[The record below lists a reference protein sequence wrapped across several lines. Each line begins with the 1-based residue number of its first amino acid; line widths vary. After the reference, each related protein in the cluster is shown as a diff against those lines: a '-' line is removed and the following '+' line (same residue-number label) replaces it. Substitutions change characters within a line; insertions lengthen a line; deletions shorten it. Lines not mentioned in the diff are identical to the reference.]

1 VWVGRPG
8 VGWTPV
14 ATVAAGPDRLQLR
27 WQWRASAQFTGE
39 GLREPALTPRRRR
52 VRIRLLPR
60 TGGRPSR
67 DPRHG
72 SRTLRPARRPA
83 GPPVHPPAS
92 AGRRVRR
99 PRHARPSCASVD
111 PATRVRRCALPS
123 APLRTF
129 VGPAARVRR
138 ARPSAPPR
146 ASVVVRFRRPRCV
159 RSLAP
164 PRASVVRVRR
174 PRHARP
180 SLCASVGPVACVRRP
195 RHARPSLCASVG
207 PVVRVRRSRHAGLSS
222 QPVGLSSPTRCGRS
236 RRAAGGADGAGRR
249 RPPAPHAWAFC
260 LWRLV
265 QFSKYVQ
272 TRD

>member
-1 VWVGRPG
+1 MEWTARGGVDGQVWVGRPG

-99 PRHARPSCASVD
+99 PRHARPS
-111 PATRVRRCALPS
+111 
-123 APLRTF
+123 
-129 VGPAARVRR
+129 
-138 ARPSAPPR
+138 
-146 ASVVVRFRRPRCV
+146 
-159 RSLAP
+159 
-164 PRASVVRVRR
+164 
-174 PRHARP
+174 
-180 SLCASVGPVACVRRP
+180 LCASVGPVACVRRP

-207 PVVRVRRSRHAGLSS
+207 PVVRVRRPRHARPSLSAS
-222 QPVGLSSPTRCGRS
+222 VGPATPACRASLSAEPDTVRAQPP
-236 RRAAGGADGAGRR
+236 GGGGRR
-249 RPPAPHAWAFC
+249 RRRATAAAGPA
-260 LWRLV
+260 RLGILPV
-265 QFSKYVQ
+265 ASSPIFKICPN
-272 TRD
+272 TRLISAA

>member
-1 VWVGRPG
+1 MWVGRPG

-146 ASVVVRFRRPRCV
+146 ASVVVRFRRPRCA
-159 RSLAP
+159 RPSAP
-164 PRASVVRVRR
+164 PRASV
-174 PRHARP
+174 
-180 SLCASVGPVACVRRP
+180 
-195 RHARPSLCASVG
+195 
-207 PVVRVRRSRHAGLSS
+207 VVRVRRSRHAGLSS
-222 QPVGLSSPTRCGRS
+222 QPVG
-236 RRAAGGADGAGRR
+236 RARHGAGAAAGRR
-249 RPPAPHAWAFC
+249 GAQTAPGDGGRRPRTLGHFAC
-260 LWRLV
+260 GV
-265 QFSKYVQ
+265 
-272 TRD
+272 

>member
-1 VWVGRPG
+1 MWVGRPG

-123 APLRTF
+123 APLRAF
-129 VGPAARVRR
+129 VGPATRVRR
-138 ARPSAPPR
+138 CALPSAP
-146 ASVVVRFRRPRCV
+146 
-159 RSLAP
+159 
-164 PRASVVRVRR
+164 
-174 PRHARP
+174 
-180 SLCASVGPVACVRRP
+180 LCASVGPAT
-195 RHARPSLCASVG
+195 
-207 PVVRVRRSRHAGLSS
+207 RVRRCPRPSVPPRRPVEPACRPVEPDTVRA
-222 QPVGLSSPTRCGRS
+222 QPP
-236 RRAAGGADGAGRR
+236 GGGGRR
-249 RPPAPHAWAFC
+249 RRRATAAAGPA
-260 LWRLV
+260 RLGILPV
-265 QFSKYVQ
+265 ASSPIFKICPN
-272 TRD
+272 TRLISAA